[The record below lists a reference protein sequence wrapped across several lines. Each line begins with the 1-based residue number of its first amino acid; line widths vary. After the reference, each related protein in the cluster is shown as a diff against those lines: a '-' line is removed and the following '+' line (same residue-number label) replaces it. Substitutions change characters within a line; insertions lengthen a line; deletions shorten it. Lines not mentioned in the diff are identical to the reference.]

1 MHVCACRRTR
11 TYLQRAHIST
21 GLQWCFYEREAVSGH
36 LYISLVLRVKS
47 EEKQAENLLSFAKST
62 PFYKI
67 HCRSQKLLP
76 FTKSTPFYKIYCH
89 VQNLLSYRIYSHLGY
104 LLQLTT
110 STPTFKIYSHLQKT
124 QETIL
129 RIYPVPLFN
138 VLWSLKPHHCGIKD

>member
-89 VQNLLSYRIYSHLGY
+89 VQNLLPCTKFTVLQNLLPLRVSTTTYNIHSHFQD
-104 LLQLTT
+104 LLPLTKNARNYFANLPC
-110 STPTFKIYSHLQKT
+110 SFVQCFMKS
-124 QETIL
+124 
-129 RIYPVPLFN
+129 
-138 VLWSLKPHHCGIKD
+138 